1 MNKLSKSNLEQC
13 DPWDDFG
20 GSQMARKCGD
30 QPRAHGQLEM
40 GFMQLPVAVA
50 HRASGQLVWA
60 AL

>member
-1 MNKLSKSNLEQC
+1 MNELSKSNLEQC

-30 QPRAHGQLEM
+30 QPRSHRQLET
-40 GFMQLPVAVA
+40 GFVQSPRAVA
-50 HRASGQLVWA
+50 HWASGKLVWA